1 MRNVLFLESAAGYLP
16 PPDDRAACRPRCA
29 ACCIAPSISTPIPGM
44 PQGKPAGVPCAQL
57 DELLRCRLFGQA
69 SRPAVCGSLQAS
81 VTMCG
86 TTAAQAMSWLAR
98 LEVLT
103 APSVSDQAAALAVRP
118 TAPRARRG

>member
-1 MRNVLFLESAAGYLP
+1 MSTADHLP
-16 PPDDRAACRPRCA
+16 PPDDRVVCRPRCA
-29 ACCIAPSISTPIPGM
+29 ACCIAPSISTPIPDM
-44 PQGKPAGVPCAQL
+44 PQGKPAGMPCAQL

-69 SRPAVCGSLQAS
+69 NRPAVCRSLQAS

-103 APSVSDQAAALAVRP
+103 APGP
-118 TAPRARRG
+118 